1 MQFYYLTNFPKGDKI
16 GGPRASASLTP
27 RPEIQLYHRK
37 QLLSIGKIDKN
48 NNRKIPEIVQ
58 CDEKY
63 FCAGLPKK
71 WQTAPQSLYAF
82 SIGHFIQKL
91 TVYFVQFF

>member
-1 MQFYYLTNFPKGDKI
+1 MQFYHLTNFPKGGKI
-16 GGPRASASLTP
+16 GGPQASALLTP
-27 RPEIQLYHRK
+27 KPEIPLYHME

-71 WQTAPQSLYAF
+71 WQTAL
-82 SIGHFIQKL
+82 
-91 TVYFVQFF
+91 